1 MTAVPNDS
9 LEVLPPVRCYYC
21 SGTGKQGTR
30 ICITC
35 DGKGSYN
42 RTRPIV
48 APLLSPRDGRLT
60 CWACLGARQCGA
72 CQGSRVKPDGTPC
85 STCNYSGTCDVCL
98 GEGDLSKDDPSW
110 TTT

>member
-35 DGKGSYN
+35 DGKGSYS

-48 APLLSPRDGRLT
+48 APLLSPRDGRLK